1 MQKLAV
7 LILTKNEEKNIEA
20 VIRNAQSCANEII
33 VIDAGSTDKTVELA
47 QGAGAKVCHREWD
60 GDFSAQRN
68 YALTTTDAEWLLYL
82 DADERIDEK
91 MLEAIKKLMR
101 AGGQNAQYDMLRKT
115 VAFGEEFRY
124 GVLDPDKVT
133 RLFPRNEV
141 HWTGRVHERPVC
153 NRPHI
158 MLPGF
163 LQHYTYQS
171 WEQYLDKMN
180 KYSSIA
186 AVNYYENHKR
196 AYFFKDIVARPLFAF
211 IKMYF
216 IKLGFLEGKYG
227 YLLAVNY
234 AIYTMNKYSKLI
246 ALYKRNEE

>member
-1 MQKLAV
+1 VQKLAV

-20 VIRNAQSCANEII
+20 VIRNAQICADEII

-47 QGAGAKVCHREWD
+47 RAAGAKVCYREWD

-68 YALTTTDAEWLLYL
+68 YGLTQTAAERVLYL
-82 DADERIDEK
+82 DADERLDEH
-91 MLEAIKKLMR
+91 LLAAIKELMSV
-101 AGGQNAQYDMLRKT
+101 GGQNTQYGMLRRT
-115 VAFGEEFRY
+115 VAFGREFRY
-124 GVLDPDKVT
+124 GVLAPDKVT
-133 RLFPRNEV
+133 RLFPRKEV
-141 HWTGRVHERPVC
+141 RWTGRVHERPVC
-153 NRPHI
+153 GSPHM

-163 LQHYTYQS
+163 LQHYTYQD

-180 KYSSIA
+180 KYSSIG
-186 AVNYYENHKR
+186 AVNYYENRKR
-196 AYFFKDIVARPLFAF
+196 VSFFKDIVARPLFAF

-216 IKLGFLEGKYG
+216 LKLGFLEGKLG